1 MKYKKLYAV
10 AGIILLAAVIVFQI
24 SKKRHYH
31 DYTPEKVDGLP
42 PLASSDAVS
51 RTAATEDSQ
60 ILETLT
66 EVISVINDDTLNTFK
81 FLQHK
86 FRKSLNLDDHLNK
99 IREYLFSAYDSDYAE
114 TVFETYKVWLE
125 CEMLVTVEFSALS
138 STRSPQEISD
148 KLKAIHEFRKNNM
161 GEKLAGILYG
171 AELDKKLYNL
181 NLSSIVNNNELYGL
195 EKETLIEELELAHP
209 DTYTYSNVPYDNY
222 QQKLKLYDR
231 DLNEVSSIS
240 EREEL
245 IKRIREATLPPE
257 TVKKLESIDDGVRQ
271 NQEKEEL
278 YTDRRN
284 MILEDATLS
293 PNDKEDRLNRLRSEV
308 FGTKGA
314 QAKARMENLEKG
326 YQKIISGLKTEE

>member
-10 AGIILLAAVIVFQI
+10 AGIIILAAVIVFQI
-24 SKKRHYH
+24 SKKHHYQ
-31 DYTPEKVDGLP
+31 DYTPETADSLS
-42 PLASSDAVS
+42 PLSSSDVVS
-51 RTAATEDSQ
+51 RDATAEESQ
-60 ILETLT
+60 TLETLT
-66 EVISVINDDTLNTFK
+66 EAISVINDDTLNEFK

-99 IREYLFSAYDSDYAE
+99 IKEYLLSAYDSDYAE

-125 CEMLVTVEFSALS
+125 CEMAVAAEFGGLS
-138 STRSPQEISD
+138 SIRSPQEISD
-148 KLKAIHEFRKNNM
+148 KLKSIHELRKNNM
-161 GEKLAGILYG
+161 GEKLADILYG
-171 AELDKKLYNL
+171 ADLDKKLYNL

-209 DTYTYSNVPYDNY
+209 DTYTYSDVPYDNY

-231 DLNEVSSIS
+231 DLNEVSSGH

-245 IKRIREATLPPE
+245 IKQIREATLPPE
-257 TVKKLESIDDGVRQ
+257 TVKKLEAIDDGVRQ

-284 MILEDATLS
+284 MILEDTTLS
-293 PNDKEDRLNRLRSEV
+293 SNDKEDRLNQLRFEV

-326 YQKIISGLKTEE
+326 YQKIISGLKTDE